1 MQRNST
7 FYKQNRQD
15 LLTSLRNT
23 LMGSAYRWVLKP
35 LLFLFD
41 PEQVHDLF
49 ISIGKTLGKAE
60 NTKTLTSF
68 LYGYKNPVLK
78 QNILGLTFENP
89 VGLAAGFDKDAN
101 LMNIL
106 PSVGFGFEEIG
117 SITAKPYGGNA
128 KPRLTR
134 LKKSKSLVV
143 NYGLKSKGAEAIY
156 KILKGKKCRFPI
168 GTSIAKTNS
177 LETVQEEKG
186 IEDYTTGFKYF
197 TEVGDYYTVN
207 ISCPNTFGGQPFHD
221 SKMLDNLLTSLDKV
235 KTKKPVF
242 LKFSPDLSENQVD
255 RILDVCKKHRV
266 HGFVL
271 SNLTKNRK
279 NKKIVE
285 KNIPEKGGLSGKV
298 VEDLTDKLV
307 SYVYKKTRRKYVII
321 GCGGIFSAEDAYRKI
336 KNGASLVQL
345 ITGMI
350 YEGPQLISDINLG
363 LVKLL
368 KKDGYKNISE
378 AVGTTHLEKN

>member
-1 MQRNST
+1 
-7 FYKQNRQD
+7 
-15 LLTSLRNT
+15 
-23 LMGSAYRWVLKP
+23 MGSAYRWVLKP